1 MMGRYGYGYGG
12 GYGNMMGGGWF
23 GLFLM
28 VFVGAV
34 IVGLLILLV
43 MRMMR
48 SSGHGYGHP
57 MVHGGTP
64 AAPVSAPG
72 HDEAVAIAKR
82 RFASG
87 EITKEQYDE
96 IMGSLKG

>member
-1 MMGRYGYGYGG
+1 MMGRYGYGGG
-12 GYGNMMGGGWF
+12 YGYGNMMNGGWL

-34 IVGLLILLV
+34 IVGLIILLV
-43 MRMMR
+43 LRMMR
-48 SSGHGYGHP
+48 SSSGHGYGHP
-57 MVHGGTP
+57 MAPGGP
-64 AAPVSAPG
+64 ASAPG